1 MKALLKRTAARLPN
15 RWQQQLKR
23 IFFALQIRRDQF
35 YSNEQEYPL
44 LSRLISPGDW
54 VLDIGANVGH
64 YTIRFSELVRS
75 DGRVFAFEPVPE
87 TFELLAANT
96 ALTLRD
102 NITLIN
108 AAASDSVAL
117 VGMEI
122 PRFDTGL
129 DNYYMAHTSKDACRF
144 RTLQIPIDSLALPH
158 SIRLAKIDTEGNE
171 LLVLRGMV
179 ELLRRDHPLLIVED
193 NVEEAVTFLKGL
205 GYSTIKIRGS
215 SNRIFCYGLSDN
227 EALRLLLDHEILQP
241 KSAFVQ
247 VS

>member
-1 MKALLKRTAARLPN
+1 MNAFLKRTAARLQN

-23 IFFALQIRRDQF
+23 IFFARQIRRGQF
-35 YSNEQEYPL
+35 YSNEHEYAL

-54 VLDIGANVGH
+54 VLDVGANVGH
-64 YTIRFSELVRS
+64 YTVRFSELVHK

-96 ALTLRD
+96 ALKGLN

-108 AAASDSVAL
+108 AAASDSVGL

-122 PRFDTGL
+122 PQFDNGL
-129 DNYYMAHTSKDACRF
+129 DNYYMAHTSIDASRF

-158 SIRLAKIDTEGNE
+158 SILLAKIDTEGNE

-179 ELLRRDHPLLIVED
+179 
-193 NVEEAVTFLKGL
+193 
-205 GYSTIKIRGS
+205 
-215 SNRIFCYGLSDN
+215 
-227 EALRLLLDHEILQP
+227 
-241 KSAFVQ
+241 
-247 VS
+247 

>member
-1 MKALLKRTAARLPN
+1 MSDILKRTAARLPN

-23 IFFALQIRRDQF
+23 ILFGFQIRGGRF
-35 YSNEQEYPL
+35 YTSEPEYAF

-64 YTIRFSELVRS
+64 YTIRFSELVHR

-96 ALTLRD
+96 ALTELN

-108 AAASDSVAL
+108 AAASDSVGL
-117 VGMEI
+117 VGMKI
-122 PRFDTGL
+122 PQFDTGL
-129 DNYYMAHTSKDACRF
+129 DNYYMAHTAIDEYRF
-144 RTLQIPIDSLALPH
+144 RALQIPVDSLALPH

-193 NVEEAVTFLKGL
+193 NVAEAVTFLDEL
-205 GYSTIKIRGS
+205 GYSTIKIKGS
-215 SNRIFCYGLSDN
+215 SNRIFCYGVAAH
-227 EALRLLLDHEILQP
+227 EAVSLLVGSEISYRNVAYV
-241 KSAFVQ
+241 K
-247 VS
+247 